1 MDIIKDT
8 KQYYLTA
15 SAGTSNNSYF
25 KSDVVFDITDLLKD
39 DTNILYN
46 TISIIHC
53 EIPYSFYV
61 VNEYNNLL
69 SLSTGDI
76 YIDYGNYNANSLLK
90 AINLKVPTNMLLSFN
105 STTGKFSLSY
115 NNSFTINTTTT
126 MYKLL
131 GLENK
136 QYTSSQNIINFPYP
150 ANLLGTKNLYIK
162 SNLMLSNFN
171 SITKDY
177 ITIAS
182 IPVNVEPYSIV
193 LYNNY
198 TTSSHIIKNRKLDYI
213 EIKLHDDNNNLVDF
227 NNVDWTITIEIT
239 SYVQTSFTNINLKQY
254 LNNINSI

>member
-15 SAGTSNNSYF
+15 SAGTTNNSYF
-25 KSDVVFDITDLLKD
+25 KSDIVFDITDLLKD
-39 DTNILYN
+39 DNNILYN

-69 SLSTGDI
+69 SLSTGDV

-115 NNSFTINTTTT
+115 NQTFTINSTTT
-126 MYKLL
+126 MNKLL

-136 QYTSSQNIINFPYP
+136 QYTSSQNNINFPYP

-162 SNLMLSNFN
+162 SNIMLSNFN

-198 TTSSHIIKNRKLDYI
+198 SNSSYIIKNRKLDNI
-213 EIKLHDDNNNLVDF
+213 EIKIYDDNNNLVDF
-227 NNVDWTITIEIT
+227 NNVDWTITLEIT
-239 SYVQTSFTNINLKQY
+239 SYVQTSFTNINLNQY
-254 LNNINSI
+254 LNNINST